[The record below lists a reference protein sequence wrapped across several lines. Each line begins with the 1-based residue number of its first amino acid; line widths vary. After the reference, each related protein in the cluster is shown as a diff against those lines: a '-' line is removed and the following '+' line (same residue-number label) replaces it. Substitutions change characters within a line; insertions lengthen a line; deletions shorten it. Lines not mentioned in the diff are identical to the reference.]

1 MDVLVP
7 QALQQAPH
15 DPETLCDYA
24 AVLSNTEERTRHAA
38 ADKIDAAEACYD
50 KCLAA
55 EPQHVRALYNL
66 AVMRVSRGDKAKAE
80 ELLQRALNADPVN
93 PHVNA
98 EYARCLAPRV
108 APYSSAAHYGLQA
121 CVCVCVCVCVRACV
135 RACVRVCV
143 CVGWIR
149 EARLAD

>member
-1 MDVLVP
+1 MDLLVP

-55 EPQHVRALYNL
+55 D
-66 AVMRVSRGDKAKAE
+66 GDRFSKPKLTIASHDDE
-80 ELLQRALNADPVN
+80 
-93 PHVNA
+93 
-98 EYARCLAPRV
+98 
-108 APYSSAAHYGLQA
+108 
-121 CVCVCVCVCVRACV
+121 
-135 RACVRVCV
+135 
-143 CVGWIR
+143 
-149 EARLAD
+149 